1 MSFTVNTPQ
10 SAASVCTDID
20 LGPAGNSVQL
30 MFARLQL
37 SQSALCKDEAT
48 KRMKEI
54 QDAQSLQKEISSK
67 IAEARRLQDAA
78 KEKGTAEASQE
89 FVDFCKANGIALPN
103 DGKPVTSYN
112 LNDLGKQYLA
122 KYGNHHSI
130 TDFLKGRDVNKLTP
144 DERNK
149 LAELLTKVGHMEGN
163 REIIHPDNIF
173 SAETKIVF
181 TAKEWES
188 IVKSLTDKQELLGG
202 STQTVMVYLQDF
214 IGQYNSFLQGANTA
228 IATANQVLTGIAKG
242 Q

>member
-1 MSFTVNTPQ
+1 MSFPLN
-10 SAASVCTDID
+10 AARGNAPILSDID

-30 MFARLQL
+30 MFAKLQL
-37 SQSALCKDEAT
+37 SQSALCKDEAV

-54 QDAQSLQKEISSK
+54 QDVQGLQKEIAAK

-78 KEKGTAEASQE
+78 KEKGTSEASQE
-89 FVDFCKANGIALPN
+89 FVDFCKANGITLPN

-122 KYGNHHSI
+122 KYGSHYTI
-130 TDFLKGRDVNKLTP
+130 TDFLKGKDVNNLTP
-144 DERNK
+144 EERHK
-149 LAELLTKVGHMEGN
+149 LAELLTQVAHMHGN
-163 REIIHPDNIF
+163 REIISADKIF
-173 SAETKIVF
+173 TAETKIKF

-188 IVKSLTDKQELLGG
+188 IVKTLTDKQELLGG
-202 STQTVMVYLQDF
+202 NTQTAMVYLQDF
-214 IGQYNSFLQGANTA
+214 IGQYNSFLQGANSA